1 MTFLDWL
8 YSHYPENSACNGRY
22 GLLHIS
28 VMVGMVLFSLL
39 IYFLFRKSSIKCREN
54 VIKVLAVLVLIFEI
68 SRRVINIS
76 RGINDF
82 DTLLYV
88 LLPRPW
94 CAISC
99 WFLIFTA
106 FLKKT
111 SLYNFTSANA
121 LLCALIFFSYPAV
134 GFNDRYILFE
144 NVYSIGTH
152 TLLFVSAVSTISLGL
167 TNFEI
172 KKKTIMPFII
182 MLLSVFAYA
191 FIEIF
196 LLNVEPDPLYF
207 MSGNDVQSFFGVNY
221 GAYLII
227 YVLFLAFYFSL
238 FYIVQYF
245 ANKFKNKKAA

>member
-8 YSHYPENSACNGRY
+8 YSRYPENSAYNGRY
-22 GLLHIS
+22 GFLHIS
-28 VMVGMVLFSLL
+28 VMAGMVLLSALFYL
-39 IYFLFRKSSIKCREN
+39 FFRKNSLKCREN
-54 VIKVLAVLVLIFEI
+54 VIKVLAVLVLVFEI
-68 SRRVINIS
+68 TRRVINIS
-76 RGINDF
+76 RGITDF
-82 DTLLYV
+82 DNLLYV

-111 SLYNFTSANA
+111 SLYNFTAANA

-152 TLLFVSAVSTISLGL
+152 ALLFVSALTAISLGL
-167 TNFEI
+167 TDYQI
-172 KKKTIMPFII
+172 KKKTIFPFII
-182 MLLSVFAYA
+182 MILSVFAYA

-196 LLNVEPDPLYF
+196 LLRIEPDPLYF
-207 MSGNDVQSFFGVNY
+207 MKGNDVQNFLGVNY
-221 GAYLII
+221 PSYLVI
-227 YVLFLAFYFSL
+227 YVVFLAVYFSL
-238 FYIVQYF
+238 FYLVQYL
-245 ANKFKNKKAA
+245 KNKLGNKREA